1 LIGNLGRLGRSM
13 AALPDAPEDLSA
25 PAGGPERAVTP
36 RPDESG
42 DVKMGGV
49 PDAKAGAGAGGKKKK
64 KGKK

>member
-13 AALPDAPEDLSA
+13 AALPDTGDLGAPTE
-25 PAGGPERAVTP
+25 EEAV
-36 RPDESG
+36 DK

-49 PDAKAGAGAGGKKKK
+49 KEEVKGAAEGKAAAGGKKKK